1 MLGDETNKIVEQRPP
16 LPFRQFML
24 LGQAGREMLESDWSI
39 GRFRLSCHSLEPFIE
54 CERAERL
61 RKDMIRG
68 RMKSWLRP
76 KAMMAEGD
84 GGNPLTY
91 SYRHKASYPQA
102 RNCFKVQKMFNFPAL
117 PVT

>member
-1 MLGDETNKIVEQRPP
+1 
-16 LPFRQFML
+16 
-24 LGQAGREMLESDWSI
+24 
-39 GRFRLSCHSLEPFIE
+39 
-54 CERAERL
+54 
-61 RKDMIRG
+61 MIRG